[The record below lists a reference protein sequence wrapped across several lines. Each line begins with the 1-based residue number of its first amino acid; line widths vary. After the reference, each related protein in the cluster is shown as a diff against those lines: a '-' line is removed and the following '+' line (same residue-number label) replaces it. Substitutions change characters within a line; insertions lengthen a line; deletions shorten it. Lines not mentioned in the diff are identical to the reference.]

1 MKKTTG
7 LALFGA
13 PILGGAIYGWIMK
26 TPDIKKNPHPKMRYE
41 VTISVD
47 GAPGSFDSVGGFM
60 QYEVTNLDCVPVT
73 GAPLNPLRIPP
84 MRNPRIAFA
93 RVSDNVYRGTVYAD
107 YFQDEDYFGLGECHW
122 SLMSVGAELKVK
134 QLTLVPHLSPENLFL
149 QKSEVTYFM
158 DANYRDNDKER
169 SSFGYMDRS
178 RLKPELQKNV
188 FSITMAAKED
198 FE

>member
-1 MKKTTG
+1 MKKKTV

-13 PILGGAIYGWIMK
+13 LILGSAIYGWIMK

-41 VTISVD
+41 VTITVD
-47 GAPGSFDSVGGFM
+47 GAPGPFDSASGFM

-73 GAPLNPLRIPP
+73 GAPFNPLRIPP
-84 MRNPRIAFA
+84 MSNPRIVFA

-122 SLMSVGAELKVK
+122 SLMSVVAALKIK
-134 QLTLVPHLSPENLFL
+134 QLTFVSSLSPENLFS
-149 QKSEVTYFM
+149 QKSEATYFT
-158 DANYRDNDKER
+158 DSDYLDNDKER
-169 SSFGYMDRS
+169 DTFGYTDRS
-178 RLKPELQKNV
+178 RFKPELQKNV
-188 FSITMAAKED
+188 FSITLAAKED